1 MINSIVEKQLIDSGY
16 VTAKEAKKTF
26 ESKAVEDVIKQAVT
40 DIADFTEDMCHFT
53 SVTVAETPV
62 CSNYTSKTAVSS
74 KGKTSSWTIEK
85 VAEISSISPYVFI
98 PLDVVNN
105 LGRVQINS
113 EQRDKSLSAISDSI
127 LSNYKTMVRKSVI
140 DILRENSTKID
151 VMSLDVFFPQGISNI
166 AKQLYYS
173 NSYDIEQNIL
183 FVVTPKVYYLL
194 KNFLKKNNIYHDM
207 ESILVDCWSEKDY
220 CIVAGQSEVLSYGNI
235 NKIISSPVKTFIHKP
250 ITVTKVTDPNT
261 GKPTL
266 AIGADIAFVK
276 DENIS
281 KMAYRLEF

>member
-53 SVTVAETPV
+53 SVTVTETPV
-62 CSNYTSKTAVSS
+62 CSNYISKTEVNSD
-74 KGKTSSWTIEK
+74 GKTSSWVVEK

-113 EQRDKSLSAISDSI
+113 EQRDKSLSTISDSI

-151 VMSLDVFFPQGISNI
+151 VMSLDVFFPQSISNI
-166 AKQLYYS
+166 AKQLFYS
-173 NSYDIEQNIL
+173 GSYEVEQNIQ
-183 FVVTPKVYYLL
+183 FVVTPKVYHLL
-194 KNFLKKNNIYHDM
+194 ISFLRKQDVYFDR
-207 ESILVDCWSEKDY
+207 ETILVDCWSEKDY

-250 ITVTKVTDPNT
+250 ITVTRVTDPNT

-266 AIGADIAFVK
+266 AIGADIAFIK

>member
-1 MINSIVEKQLIDSGY
+1 MINSIVEKQLIDMGS
-16 VTAKEAKKTF
+16 VTAKEAKKAF
-26 ESKAVEDVIKQAVT
+26 DSKAVEDVIKQAAVS
-40 DIADFTEDMCHFT
+40 IADFTEDMCHFT
-53 SVTVAETPV
+53 SVTITETPI
-62 CSNYTSKTAVSS
+62 CSNYTSKTEVSS
-74 KGKTSSWTIEK
+74 KGEVSSWVVEK

-113 EQRDKSLSAISDSI
+113 EQRDKSLSAISDNI
-127 LSNYKTMVRKSVI
+127 LSNYKTMVRKSII

-151 VMSLDVFFPQGISNI
+151 VMSLDVFFPASISNI
-166 AKQLYYS
+166 AKQLCYS

-220 CIVAGQSEVLSYGNI
+220 CIVAGQSDVLSYGNI
-235 NKIISSPVKTFIHKP
+235 NRINISPVKTFIQNP
-250 ITVTKVTDPNT
+250 ITVKKVTDPNT

-266 AIGADIAFVK
+266 AIGADIAFIK